1 MTLHRKNTKEIFMNR
16 ETLQKFGLTDDQVNQ
31 VMAEHGKDLEKS
43 KATESELEQ
52 LKQQNTD
59 LTSQIG
65 DRDKQLKDLSGK
77 ADGNEELQTQI
88 KALQDQN
95 KQAKTDYE
103 SNLSQLKRDG
113 AIELALREAQSKNP
127 NAVKALLNG
136 DIITV
141 DDDGVHGLK
150 EQLEQ
155 LQTSDAYLFAE
166 PDKGNGGVKIT
177 TGGNPSGGG
186 SGIPKLSSLSYKQA
200 LDLKQSQP
208 DVYAQAAA
216 ENSKGE

>member
-1 MTLHRKNTKEIFMNR
+1 MNR
-16 ETLQKFGLTDDQVNQ
+16 DTLQKFGLSDEQVNQ

-43 KATESELEQ
+43 KGVESELEQ

-59 LTSQIG
+59 LTSQITE
-65 DRDKQLKDLSGK
+65 RDKQLKELSSK

-103 SNLSQLKRDG
+103 ANIATLKRDG
-113 AIELALREAQSKNP
+113 AIELALREAKAKNP
-127 NAVKALLNG
+127 KAVKALLNG
-136 DIITV
+136 DNITI

-155 LQTSDAYLFAE
+155 LQESDGYLFTDSQEGAK
-166 PDKGNGGVKIT
+166 PGVKIT
-177 TGGNPSGGG
+177 GSGNPSGG
-186 SGIPKLSSLSYKQA
+186 SSEVPKLSELSYKQA
-200 LDLKQSQP
+200 LELKSSNP
-208 DVYAQAAA
+208 EVYEQAVAQ
-216 ENSKGE
+216 NKGE

>member
-1 MTLHRKNTKEIFMNR
+1 MNR
-16 ETLQKFGLTDDQVNQ
+16 DTLQKFGLSDEQVNQ

-43 KATESELEQ
+43 KGAESELEQ

-77 ADGNEELQTQI
+77 ADGNEELQSQI
-88 KALQDQN
+88 KALQESN
-95 KQAKTDYE
+95 KQSKTDYE
-103 SNLSQLKRDG
+103 ANITKLKRDG
-113 AIELALREAQSKNP
+113 AIELALREAKAKNP
-127 NAVKALLNG
+127 KAVRALLDG
-136 DIITV
+136 DTIKV
-141 DDDGVHGLK
+141 DEDGVHGLK

-155 LQTSDAYLFAE
+155 LQTSDAYLFTE
-166 PDKGNGGVKIT
+166 PDTGNGGVKIT
-177 TGGNPSGGG
+177 PSGNPSGGG
-186 SGIPKLSSLSYKQA
+186 SEIPKLSSLSYKQA
-200 LDLKQSQP
+200 LELKQSQP

>member
-1 MTLHRKNTKEIFMNR
+1 MNR

-103 SNLSQLKRDG
+103 SNISQLKRDG
-113 AIELALREAQSKNP
+113 AIELALREAQAKNP
-127 NAVKALLNG
+127 KAVKALLNDG
-136 DIITV
+136 AITV

-150 EQLEQ
+150 EQIEQ
-155 LQTSDAYLFAE
+155 LQTSDAYLFDTE
-166 PDKGNGGVKIT
+166 PEAKPSVKVT
-177 TGGNPSGGG
+177 QSGNPGGG
-186 SGIPKLSSLSYKQA
+186 IDTNKNINDMSFEEMTAAYQKNPA
-200 LDLKQSQP
+200 LF
-208 DVYAQAAA
+208 
-216 ENSKGE
+216 G

>member
-1 MTLHRKNTKEIFMNR
+1 MNR
-16 ETLQKFGLTDDQVNQ
+16 DTLQKFGLSDDQVNQ

-43 KATESELEQ
+43 KSVESELEQ

-88 KALQDQN
+88 KTLQDQN

-127 NAVKALLNG
+127 KAVKALLNG
-136 DIITV
+136 DNITV

-186 SGIPKLSSLSYKQA
+186 SEIPKLSSLSYKQA
-200 LDLKQSQP
+200 LELKQSQP

-216 ENSKGE
+216 ENFKGE